1 MKSNKFIQN
10 TELATLKNDGKAS
23 ATLTLPSSHTI
34 PYMQASTVIA
44 SVNFTVGTDKSEP
57 YFIYEDTTSSG
68 RRFYMN
74 WHDLIECTVHRYN
87 TIAGDWV
94 DETSY
99 ARVYVLRQGGNR
111 YQLRVILNVYWQSQ
125 YDLYDATA
133 HFDSHTIKLY
143 AHTFI
148 NPFNQ

>member
-10 TELATLKNDGKAS
+10 TELATLKNDGKVS
-23 ATLTLPSSHTI
+23 ATLTLPSTFTI

-44 SVNFTVGTDKSEP
+44 SVNFTVGTAKSEP
-57 YFIYEDTTSSG
+57 YFIYEDIKSDG
-68 RRFYMN
+68 RRIYVN
-74 WHDLIECTVHRYN
+74 WHDMVECTLHRYS
-87 TIAGDWV
+87 TIDSQWH
-94 DETSY
+94 DETAY

-111 YQLRVILNVYWQSQ
+111 YQLRVLLNIYWQSQ

-133 HFDSHTIKLY
+133 HFDEHTIKLY
-143 AHTFI
+143 VHTFI